1 MEKWFVAAKKADFE
15 RWSERFHIS
24 PITARVIRNRDIV
37 TEEEVEKYLYGGM
50 EGLYDPMLLTD
61 MDRAVEILREKI
73 AAGKKIR
80 VIGDYDVD
88 GICSAHILTAGFRVL
103 GAEADTVIPHRVR
116 DGYGLNDRLIEEAC
130 AAGIDTI
137 VTCDNGIAAAE
148 QIACACRLGMTVIVT
163 DHHEVPYVEEGGVR
177 RELLPPAAAV
187 VDPKRS
193 GCKYPFPG
201 ICGGLVAYKLIQA
214 LYGSMPAQ
222 TGRMREA
229 LEEFLQLAAV
239 ATVCDVMDLLDENR
253 IVVREGLKRLRTSP
267 CPGLRAL
274 MEVNGI
280 EPAGLTAWH
289 LGFVIGPCMNAT
301 GRLDTALRAFQLLGS
316 VERRES
322 LAAAGELKEMNDS
335 RKRMTQEG
343 VQEAERLVQEQGM
356 DKDKV
361 LVIFLPEC
369 HESLAGIIA
378 GRIREKYGRP
388 AFVLTR
394 GEEGVKGSGRSV
406 EAYPMYDAMVRCSEF
421 FTKFGGHRMA
431 GGLSM
436 AERDIPALRRRLNA
450 DCSLTEE
457 DFTDRIHID
466 VPLPFS
472 QAERQ
477 LVREL
482 ELLEPFGT
490 ANPKPLFARKNVHFV
505 SARRLGAKGNYAR
518 FTVTE
523 DGSRY
528 YEAVYFGDPEKFVR
542 TVDGKYG
549 PGAAARLFEG
559 RCDFLLSVT
568 YHLGINSFRGKE
580 EVQIVLQNFC

>member
-1 MEKWFVAAKKADFE
+1 MAAKKADFD

-24 PITARVIRNRDIV
+24 PVTARIIRNRDIV

-50 EGLYDPMLLTD
+50 DELYDPMLLTD
-61 MDRAVEILREKI
+61 MDRAVEVIGGKI
-73 AAGKKIR
+73 AEKRKIR

-88 GICSAHILTAGFRVL
+88 GICSAYILTAGLRIL
-103 GAEADTVIPHRVR
+103 GAEADTVIPHRMR
-116 DGYGLNDRLIEEAC
+116 DGYGLNDRLIEEAH

-148 QIACACRLGMTVIVT
+148 QIAAACQLGMTVVVT

-187 VDPKRS
+187 VDPKRK
-193 GCKYPFPG
+193 GCAYPFPG
-201 ICGGLVAYKLIQA
+201 ICGALVAYKLIQA
-214 LYGSMPAQ
+214 LYASMPMR
-222 TGRMREA
+222 TGQMRDAMEV
-229 LEEFLQLAAV
+229 FLQLAAV
-239 ATVCDVMDLLDENR
+239 ATVCDVMELLDENR
-253 IVVREGLKRLRTSP
+253 IVVREGLKRLRTYP

-280 EPAGLTAWH
+280 EPAGLTAYH

-301 GRLDTALRAFQLLGS
+301 GRLDTALRALELLGTSEGSYALS
-316 VERRES
+316 V
-322 LAAAGELKEMNDS
+322 AGELKEMNDS

-343 VQEAERLVQEQGM
+343 VREAERLVEEQGM
-356 DKDKV
+356 AEDKV
-361 LVIFLPEC
+361 LVLFLPEC

-378 GRIREKYGRP
+378 GRVREKYGKP
-388 AFVLTR
+388 VFVLTR
-394 GEEGVKGSGRSV
+394 GEVDVKGSGRSV
-406 EAYPMYDAMVRCSEF
+406 EAYHMYDAMVRCSDL

-431 GGLSM
+431 AGLSM
-436 AERDIPALRRRLNA
+436 EEKDIPALRHRLNE
-450 DCSLTEE
+450 DCTLTEE

-466 VPLPFS
+466 VPLPFER
-472 QAERQ
+472 AEKK

-490 ANPKPLFARKNVHFV
+490 ANPKPLFARKDVHFV
-505 SARRLGAKGNYAR
+505 AARRLGAKGNYAR

-523 DGSRY
+523 DGLRY
-528 YEAVYFGDPEKFVR
+528 YEAVYFGDPDKFTR
-542 TVDGKYG
+542 AVDGKYG
-549 PGAAARLFEG
+549 CGAAAGLFER

-568 YHLGINSFRGKE
+568 YHLGIHSFRGKE